1 MDTNNRNLFLT
12 IGLSV
17 LILTLW
23 QIFYVNPQIE
33 AERQAQLEQQAVEQQ
48 VQPGTESAGAG
59 TPQTQG
65 ATASGEIPQATV
77 SGSAPGMAGEAA
89 GAAGDRA
96 SALSTTD
103 RIPVDTPTLSGS
115 INLTGARFDDLSLKN
130 YHVTVDETSPIVD
143 LLSPVTGPDAYF
155 AEFGYTGVEG
165 APGPD
170 AVWQVEGNAV
180 LTPSTPVTLTYS
192 AENGLTF
199 SRQIAV
205 DDSYMFTITDEIA
218 NGGAGAVAVQNYGR
232 TTRYTKPAL
241 PPIFILHEG
250 MIGVTGEEGLTE
262 HTFNEI
268 EDEGQVAPGKS
279 TDGWLGITDK
289 YWATALIP
297 EQGSSFQP
305 RYSYFTD
312 GTPRY
317 QADFLGDAVTI
328 NAGQSATVTNMLFAG
343 AKKTKIIDAYEAERE
358 IRQFELMIDWGW
370 FHFIT
375 KPLFTWLLYPFSN
388 MFGNFGVAILVTT
401 IIIKLIFFP
410 LANKSYASMARMKV
424 VQPQMQEIKERY
436 GEDREKMQKAMMELY
451 KKEKINP
458 IAGCW
463 PVLIQI
469 PVFFALYKVLYVTI
483 EMRHAPF
490 FGWVQDLSA
499 PDPTSIFNLFGLL
512 PFDPSTVPLFGPFLM
527 LGVWPLLMGITMF
540 VQMQMNPPPP
550 DPTTAMVFKWMP
562 VIFTFMLATFP
573 AGLVIYWAWNN
584 FLSILQQ
591 GVIMKRNGA
600 KIELWDNLKSM
611 FGGGKAN
618 KPAE

>member
-1 MDTNNRNLFLT
+1 MHNNNRNLFLT
-12 IGLSV
+12 IALSV

-33 AERQAQLEQQAVEQQ
+33 AERAAQQQAQAGMQVETQA
-48 VQPGTESAGAG
+48 GTGSADTSAQATAGAD
-59 TPQTQG
+59 
-65 ATASGEIPQATV
+65 IPRATV
-77 SGSAPGMAGEAA
+77 SGAAPAA
-89 GAAGDRA
+89 GAVAAGG
-96 SALSTTD
+96 TD
-103 RIPVDTPTLSGS
+103 RETALASTGRRVSIETPTLTGS

-130 YHVTVDETSPIVD
+130 YHVEVDDTSPIVG
-143 LLSPVTGPDAYF
+143 LLSPVTAPDPYF
-155 AEFGYTGVEG
+155 AEFGYTGLEG
-165 APGPD
+165 VPGPD
-170 AVWQVEGNAV
+170 AEWQVDGNAV
-180 LTPSTPVTLTYS
+180 LTPDSPVTLTYS
-192 AENGLTF
+192 APGGLEF
-199 SRQIAV
+199 SRRIAV
-205 DDSYMFTITDEIA
+205 DESYMFTITDRIA
-218 NGGAGAVAVQNYGR
+218 NNGAGAVALQNYGR
-232 TTRYTKPAL
+232 TTRYTIPAT

-262 HTFNEI
+262 LTFGEMR
-268 EDEGQVAPGKS
+268 DDGQVAPGKS
-279 TDGWLGITDK
+279 NDGWLGITDK

-297 EQGSSFQP
+297 RDASFQP

-312 GTPRY
+312 GASRY
-317 QADFLGDAVTI
+317 QADFLSDAVTI
-328 NAGQSATVTNMLFAG
+328 NAGQAATVENLFFAG
-343 AKKTKIIDAYEAERE
+343 AKKTRIIDAYEVDRQ

-375 KPLFTWLLYPFSN
+375 KPLFHLLYWLNSV
-388 MFGNFGVAILVTT
+388 FGNFGVAIILATVL
-401 IIIKLIFFP
+401 IKLAFFP

-424 VQPQMQEIKERY
+424 VQPRMQEIKERY
-436 GEDREKMQKAMMELY
+436 GDDREKMQKAMMELY

-490 FGWVQDLSA
+490 FGWVRDLSA

-512 PFDPSTVPLFGPFLM
+512 PFDPGAAPLLGPLLM
-527 LGVWPLLMGITMF
+527 VGVWPLLMGATMF

-562 VIFTFMLATFP
+562 VVFTFMLATFP

-591 GVIMKRNGA
+591 GVIMRRHGA
-600 KIELWDNLKSM
+600 KIELWDNLKGM
-611 FGGGKAN
+611 FGGKSN
-618 KPAE
+618 QPAE

>member
-1 MDTNNRNLFLT
+1 MDKNNRNLFLT

-33 AERQAQLEQQAVEQQ
+33 AERQAQLEAQTQAEATVEQDAPA
-48 VQPGTESAGAG
+48 QPGTAPGD
-59 TPQTQG
+59 
-65 ATASGEIPQATV
+65 IPAATV
-77 SGSAPGMAGEAA
+77 DGNAPGEAA
-89 GAAGDRA
+89 GIAARQGREAAVGADA
-96 SALSTTD
+96 
-103 RIPVDTPTLSGS
+103 RIAIDTPTLTGS

-130 YHVTVDETSPIVD
+130 YHVEPDQDSPIVD
-143 LLSPVTGPDAYF
+143 LLSPVSGPDAYF
-155 AEFGYTGVEG
+155 AEFGYTGIEG
-165 APGPD
+165 APGPG
-170 AVWQVEGNAV
+170 AQWQAPEGAT
-180 LTPSTPVTLTYS
+180 LTPSSPVTLTYQ
-192 AENGLTF
+192 APDGLTF
-199 SRQIAV
+199 ARTVEV
-205 DDSYMFTITDEIA
+205 DDNYMFTITDQIVNE
-218 NGGAGAVAVQNYGR
+218 GVGAVALQGYGR
-232 TTRYTKPAL
+232 TTRYTIPAT

-250 MIGVTGEEGLTE
+250 MIGVTGEDGLTE
-262 HTFNEI
+262 HSFGQMR
-268 EDEGQVAPGKS
+268 DEGQFVPGKS
-279 TDGWLGITDK
+279 NDGWLGITDK

-297 EQGSSFQP
+297 EQGASFQP

-312 GTPRY
+312 GAERY
-317 QADFLGDAVTI
+317 QADFLLDPVTI
-328 NAGQSATVTNMLFAG
+328 NAGQSATVTSMLFAG
-343 AKKTKIIDAYEAERE
+343 AKKTRIVDAYEENRD
-358 IRQFELMIDWGW
+358 IRQFELLIDWGW

-375 KPLFTWLLYPFSN
+375 KPLFYLLYWLNSV
-388 MFGNFGVAILVTT
+388 FGNFGVAILLATVLV
-401 IIIKLIFFP
+401 KAVFFP

-424 VQPQMQEIKERY
+424 VQPKMAEIKERY
-436 GEDREKMQKAMMELY
+436 GDDREKMQKAMMDLY

-490 FGWVQDLSA
+490 FGWIRDLSA

-512 PFDPSTVPLFGPFLM
+512 PYDPSMVPLIGPLLM

-540 VQMQMNPPPP
+540 LQMQMNPPPP

-584 FLSILQQ
+584 FLSIIQQ

-600 KIELWDNLKSM
+600 KIELWDNLRGM
-611 FGGGKAN
+611 FGKGKAN